1 MRAFLLAGAASI
13 AALSLAAPP
22 AMAQSITLN
31 GGGGSGPQPI
41 YDAEFNQYTSTTP
54 TTLFSYDGIGAGGG
68 QSAFLNNNIS
78 LFNQP
83 TEQYGTI
90 VGTTVHFAASDQG
103 LSSSQISGYT
113 LASVDGPVIQV
124 PTIGVGVTI
133 PYVNAGLTKTLT
145 LTDSQLCGVLSG
157 LITNW
162 SQLSSKA
169 TAGTI
174 EVVYRS
180 DSSAQTYL
188 LTQHLNPV
196 CTASNSAFPKLPVTI
211 TKTFAQ
217 LFTNNTPP
225 AAFTGESGSAAQAA
239 QMLATPLSFGYISPD
254 WTSIAPKS
262 SNTTS
267 LKVADVVNGIN
278 NLAYAPTV
286 TNIEAGLENAG
297 PGSTNV
303 TPPSTEAE
311 AANQLLWIPTVPQ
324 TNKGYSIV
332 GYSTWEVSSCY
343 ASKTVG
349 TNIIDFLKDEYS
361 VKTYQTIIK
370 NYGYAP
376 LSNTA
381 AAPYVTAV
389 TNTFLNNK
397 NGYNLNIDNAT
408 LCKGLA
414 GR

>member
-13 AALSLAAPP
+13 AALSFAAP
-22 AMAQSITLN
+22 AAFAQSLTLN

-41 YDAEFNQYTSTTP
+41 YDAEFAQFTSTTP

-68 QSAFLNNNIS
+68 QSAFLNNNIA

-83 TEQYGTI
+83 SEQYGTI

-103 LSSSQISGYT
+103 LTSSQISGYT
-113 LASVDGPVIQV
+113 LAATDGPVIQV
-124 PTIGVGVTI
+124 PTLGVGVTI
-133 PYVNAGLTKTLT
+133 PYVNAGLTKALT
-145 LTDSQLCGVLSG
+145 LSDAQLCGVLSG
-157 LITNW
+157 QITNW
-162 SQLSSKA
+162 SQLSKKA

-188 LTQHLNPV
+188 LTQHLNAV
-196 CTASNSAFPKLPVTI
+196 CTASNSSFPVYPVLI

-217 LFTNNTPP
+217 LFTSNKPP
-225 AAFTGESGSAAQAA
+225 ATFTGESGSAAQAA
-239 QMLATPLSFGYISPD
+239 QLLATPLSFGYISPD

-267 LKVADVVNGIN
+267 LKVASLINGIN
-278 NLAYAPTV
+278 NIAYSPTV
-286 TNIEAGLENAG
+286 TNIEAGLENPG
-297 PGSTNV
+297 PGSANT
-303 TPPSTEAE
+303 TPPSTQSE
-311 AANQLLWIPTVPQ
+311 AANQLLWIPTLPQ

-343 ASKTVG
+343 ASATVG
-349 TNIIDFLKDEYS
+349 TNIINFLNDEYA

-381 AAPYVTAV
+381 AAPYITAV

-408 LCKGLA
+408 LCSGLA